1 MWGFL
6 FGTLVL
12 FLSKPTMAEQQV
24 ANFTYVPY
32 VQGYDI
38 ALWRTLFGE
47 PTTYNNKIDLT
58 DAEII
63 HYATFMRGEVSFVL
77 NVPTAPSAGDYRK
90 VGLYNPSDG
99 SYAYFD
105 FNSTGTLAAACKRGD
120 GASTSSNI
128 TWNTSWTAEDTVFK
142 IRWEGGQIYF
152 SIGGTPV
159 AVLSESGSDVY
170 SSARIPC
177 VPMNLFL
184 SNRMGDSL
192 LIGLIVAKNVQGLYF
207 VDAVTAGDI
216 VEGLVFEGDVVTIT
230 ESVSRSVTADQSTF
244 DTGTVSESV
253 TMSLTFEGISV
264 VDTNT
269 ITEDVAVSVV

>member
-1 MWGFL
+1 
-6 FGTLVL
+6 
-12 FLSKPTMAEQQV
+12 MAEQQV

-32 VQGYDI
+32 VQGYDT

-58 DAEII
+58 DSEVI

-77 NVPTAPSAGDYRK
+77 NVPTAPAAGDYRK

-120 GASTSSNI
+120 GASTSSDI
-128 TWNTSWTAEDTVFK
+128 TWNTAWTATDTVFK

-152 SIGGTPV
+152 HIGGTPV

-177 VPMNLFL
+177 VPMNIFL

-192 LIGLIVAKNVQGLYF
+192 LVGLIVAKNVQGLF
-207 VDAVTAGDI
+207 VASAVTAGDI
-216 VEGLVFEGDVVTIT
+216 VEGLIFEGDVLSIS
-230 ESVSRSVTADQSTF
+230 ESVSRSVTADQSVS
-244 DTGTVSESV
+244 DASSVAEDLTVSLLISA
-253 TMSLTFEGISV
+253 GISV
-264 VDTNT
+264 VDTASV
-269 ITEDVAVSVV
+269 TEDVTVSVV